1 LGASSRESGSTL
13 ACFSAEKPL
22 DQFVTA
28 DFKMR
33 SHVIKNSG
41 QCSHFKRIVVGNR
54 HMMLTALSGRQ
65 PQMATRLPCDF
76 VPRRASRLARSAP
89 EISLGNFTF
98 PSEAV

>member
-1 LGASSRESGSTL
+1 VTASHEGGSTL

-33 SHVIKNSG
+33 GHIIKNSR
-41 QCSHFKRIVVGNR
+41 QCSHLKRVVIRNR
-54 HMMLTALSGRQ
+54 DMMLTALGGRQ

-76 VPRRASRLARSAP
+76 VAHAPQSFGKIRSRNVSR
-89 EISLGNFTF
+89 
-98 PSEAV
+98 